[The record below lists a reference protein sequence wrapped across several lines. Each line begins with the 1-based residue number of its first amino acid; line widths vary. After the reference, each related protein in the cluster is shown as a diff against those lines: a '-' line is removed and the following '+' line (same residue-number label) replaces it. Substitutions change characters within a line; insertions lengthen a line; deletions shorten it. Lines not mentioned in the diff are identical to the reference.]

1 MNNQERKQLRIR
13 RSKDRK
19 AEKRKPR
26 IEKYGTF
33 ENVNTIQNHL
43 HSLQK
48 RRKDTE
54 WKGSVQ
60 SYIQHAPVKIYR
72 AKHDLN
78 DGVLNVNQT
87 IRHLVVNERGKRR
100 DCHAIM
106 IDSRVIQGSLCD
118 SSITPLTQ
126 PSLIYDNPASTKG
139 KGVSFARR
147 RVDCHLQK
155 EIREHGN
162 DFHVLLYDFHGFF
175 DSIRHSRCRYEL
187 GKAGQDDRLQAL
199 TMYFIKMYQKQDI
212 STIADPEER
221 ERRIAELEND
231 EAIGAT
237 LGSQISQDM
246 ALVIPNEL
254 DHTVKDKERMKHH
267 IRYMDD
273 GYTSGTKERLTALLD
288 TIREVCNRLGLELNE
303 KKTRIVKA
311 SRGFTFLKVLY
322 IVTDTNRIVKKM
334 AKSGIVRMRQKL
346 KKFRRLVDLG
356 KMRLDDAY
364 TSFKSWFGNARK
376 IAHTY
381 RTRKAMLNLYNRL
394 FHQYRTGGMIA

>member
-13 RSKDRK
+13 RSKDQK

-100 DCHAIM
+100 NCHAIM

-147 RVDCHLQK
+147 RVDC
-155 EIREHGN
+155 
-162 DFHVLLYDFHGFF
+162 
-175 DSIRHSRCRYEL
+175 
-187 GKAGQDDRLQAL
+187 L
-199 TMYFIKMYQKQDI
+199 T
-212 STIADPEER
+212 T
-221 ERRIAELEND
+221 
-231 EAIGAT
+231 
-237 LGSQISQDM
+237 
-246 ALVIPNEL
+246 
-254 DHTVKDKERMKHH
+254 HTRP
-267 IRYMDD
+267 
-273 GYTSGTKERLTALLD
+273 S
-288 TIREVCNRLGLELNE
+288 
-303 KKTRIVKA
+303 
-311 SRGFTFLKVLY
+311 SRGSETQGRSRTHTAPEKQCSTFT
-322 IVTDTNRIVKKM
+322 TDFSTNTE
-334 AKSGIVRMRQKL
+334 QEE
-346 KKFRRLVDLG
+346 
-356 KMRLDDAY
+356 
-364 TSFKSWFGNARK
+364 
-376 IAHTY
+376 
-381 RTRKAMLNLYNRL
+381 
-394 FHQYRTGGMIA
+394 